1 MRITGARRYLH
12 ISYRNICSHK
22 EHMLIVERQLEDA
35 RLVSVCRSST
45 DPNAG
50 LGPHEDGA
58 SLECYQAMR
67 GVGEP
72 GFC

>member
-1 MRITGARRYLH
+1 
-12 ISYRNICSHK
+12 
-22 EHMLIVERQLEDA
+22 MLIVERQLEDA

-58 SLECYQAMR
+58 SLECYQAIR